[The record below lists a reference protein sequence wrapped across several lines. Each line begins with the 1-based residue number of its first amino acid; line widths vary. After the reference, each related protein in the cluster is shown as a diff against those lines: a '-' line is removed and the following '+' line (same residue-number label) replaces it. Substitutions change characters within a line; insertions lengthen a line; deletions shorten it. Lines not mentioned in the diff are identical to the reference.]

1 MAKTEIIETAD
12 GSHSLFNEELQ
23 ETYHSRHGAVQ
34 ESLHV
39 YLNEGLSKI
48 LDTVSGDIHLLE
60 VGFGTGLNALLTLRE
75 AVKTQRKIIYTSL
88 EPYPL
93 ADDLWQSLNYGK
105 LLERQDVFEALHQAP
120 WNLKQSIS
128 PYFELTKLEQ
138 SIQNVNLPPH
148 EFHLVYFDAFAPG
161 KQPEMWR
168 PEVFAKLAR
177 SMKPGSVL
185 VTYCAK
191 GQVKRDLKASGFK
204 IESLP
209 GPTGKRE
216 MVKGTVT
223 LP

>member
-1 MAKTEIIETAD
+1 MTKTEIIETAD

-48 LDTVSGDIHLLE
+48 LASVPGDICLLE
-60 VGFGTGLNALLTLRE
+60 IGFGTGLNALLTLQE
-75 AVKTQRKIIYTSL
+75 AEMIQRKIIYTSL

-93 ADDLWQSLNYGK
+93 PGDIWRFLNYGK
-105 LLERQDVFEALHQAP
+105 LLGRQEEFEALHKAP
-120 WNLKQSIS
+120 WNSKQSIS
-128 PYFELTKLEQ
+128 PFFELLKLEQ
-138 SIQNVNLPPH
+138 SIQHVNLPPH

-168 PEVFAKLAR
+168 PEVFTKLKQTMTVGAA
-177 SMKPGSVL
+177 L

-191 GQVKRDLKASGFK
+191 GQVKRDLKTSGFL

-209 GPTGKRE
+209 GPPGKRE
-216 MVKGTVT
+216 MIRCTAP